1 MSAIF
6 FCPAC
11 VSCWLSCVMAGT
23 WDTMLFLWPYVARPA
38 YCWPQGI
45 TDWHRDHHINCI
57 MNRRSHENTCSM
69 SYIMCKGDVD
79 LVAWWPINKD
89 VAFWFQS
96 HPRSVGLYGSG
107 RYHTTITSWSQ
118 GPLSA
123 KTLQKISK
131 TLIIK
136 YEAWFRKHCWNHW
149 WSKKSLNKLYNL
161 LSVVHLKSETQGI
174 ISM

>member
-1 MSAIF
+1 MSEENASANVVPNMSAIF

-57 MNRRSHENTCSM
+57 MNSRSHENTCSM
-69 SYIMCKGDVD
+69 FYIMCKGDVD

-96 HPRSVGLYGSG
+96 HPRSAGLYSSG
-107 RYHTTITSWSQ
+107 KYYTTITSWSQ
-118 GPLSA
+118 RALEVLKHCRRS
-123 KTLQKISK
+123 QKHSFIV
-131 TLIIK
+131 K
-136 YEAWFRKHCWNHW
+136 YEAWFRKHCWNLDGQ
-149 WSKKSLNKLYNL
+149 KFFNKLYNL
-161 LSVVHLKSETQGI
+161 
-174 ISM
+174 